1 LGERFGFN
9 DLVDLS
15 EPWLIVAAEESDDGH
30 GTFMAR
36 SADGVPRK
44 PVHGRHEA
52 ADAAIHASSLTTAS
66 SPPPFSLWLCNDAKN
81 ELFAIAFVLCEGIKM
96 NGERGEDDV
105 LLPFLFLK
113 RACMRWLLRNQGNI
127 KFLPSLKQSCLVVIN
142 V

>member
-1 LGERFGFN
+1 MMAMAPSWHGAQMAFLGSLYTERRCSN
-9 DLVDLS
+9 PCLLS
-15 EPWLIVAAEESDDGH
+15 YH
-30 GTFMAR
+30 CFF
-36 SADGVPRK
+36 
-44 PVHGRHEA
+44 
-52 ADAAIHASSLTTAS
+52 
-66 SPPPFSLWLCNDAKN
+66 PPPFSLWLCNDAKN